1 MQQKGLQPHLLIILI
16 CALRA
21 SITKK
26 IDYKFYITE
35 QSSIDFAVKNMPI
48 QQAITEVTLKL
59 ESAVNS
65 VLLKSE
71 PPMEVMWNLIPQAE
85 LIRGADLGKCG
96 MNMKYLAGILHDYFQ
111 HDSETSTIAMYDCDS
126 EAYDDIF
133 RSAGL
138 FSPYVTHTISTVC
151 TTRTLIFF
159 EPESDKFTSM
169 YATALL
175 KAAGIRHPNPVKLE
189 EVTNG
194 DQGKDLI
201 LTLHDEAM
209 KQLKETSCYKN

>member
-1 MQQKGLQPHLLIILI
+1 MRNAIILLLSI
-16 CALRA
+16 THCA
-21 SITKK
+21 SFTKK

-35 QSSIDFAVKNMPI
+35 QSSVDFATKNAPI
-48 QQAITEVTLKL
+48 EDAISEVTLRL

-65 VLLKSE
+65 ILTKSD
-71 PPMEVMWNLIPQAE
+71 PPMDITWNRIPQAE

-96 MNMKYLAGILHDYFQ
+96 MNMKQLAGILHDYFQ

-138 FSPYVTHTISTVC
+138 FSPYVTHTLSTVC

-159 EPESDKFTSM
+159 EPENDKFTSM
-169 YATALL
+169 FATALL

-194 DQGKDLI
+194 DQGKELI